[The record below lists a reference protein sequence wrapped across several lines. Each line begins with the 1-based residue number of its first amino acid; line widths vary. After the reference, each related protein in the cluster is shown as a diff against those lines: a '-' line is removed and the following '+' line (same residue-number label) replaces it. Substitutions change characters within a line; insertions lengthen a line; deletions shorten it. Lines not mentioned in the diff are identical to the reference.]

1 MTSIKTNKYNNVSL
15 DYKVWL
21 KTVDGVSVLG
31 EGGIC
36 LLKGISKL
44 SSLKF
49 AADEQ
54 NMSYR
59 KAWGIIKKAE
69 NTLGFK
75 LVEKHRGGKSG
86 GNSSLTEEGEA
97 LLIAFNELK
106 KDIDKS
112 IKRISKKFFDK
123 IN

>member
-1 MTSIKTNKYNNVSL
+1 MTSDTTNKYQHVSI
-15 DYKVWL
+15 DYKIWL
-21 KTVDGVSVLG
+21 KAIDGPSVLG

-36 LLKGISKL
+36 LLKGIKNL
-44 SSLKF
+44 SSLKLS
-49 AADEQ
+49 ADEQ

-69 NTLGFK
+69 NVLGFK

-86 GNSSLTEEGEA
+86 GNSSLTEEGND
-97 LLIAFNELK
+97 LLIAFEELK

-112 IKRISKKFFDK
+112 VKRISKKFFDK
-123 IN
+123 IK